1 VITVDNSDF
10 IETFNFRLQKDVKS
24 FKLKDGFTLD
34 PAVIAFLVAAVI
46 IILGFLG
53 EEFFNRTSIPDSI
66 FLLLFGVL
74 LGPIFH
80 LFAQAELLA
89 ITPYFAALALIII
102 LFDGGLN
109 MDIRGAVQNSP
120 RALVLAVSGW
130 IINVLATAALCKFL
144 LGWRL
149 LNGLLLGSIVGGG
162 SSIIVIALIRKLK
175 VSEKIETVLSLESIL
190 TDVLCTVG
198 AFTAINIILSGEVS
212 LGTALGSVG
221 AAFGVGILIGLGFG
235 VAWLVI
241 LEKLKGKPNAY
252 MLTLALLFLTFVVAT
267 NLGGNGALSA
277 LFFGLIIGNSRPI
290 AKVLKFRTTVS
301 IDDHVRDFH
310 CQISFLIRSFFF
322 VFTGLLFSLSSFTSL
337 FFGLFLAFA
346 FLGIRFFAVKM
357 STLKSE
363 LRKEETLMTVM
374 YPRGLA
380 AAVLASLPLTAG
392 VPDSQVFPEIAFI
405 VILTTIIVCT
415 IGVAIIKK
423 RKSRL
428 PSTYT

>member
-1 VITVDNSDF
+1 V
-10 IETFNFRLQKDVKS
+10 
-24 FKLKDGFTLD
+24 D

-53 EEFFNRTSIPDSI
+53 EEFFKRTSIPDSI
-66 FLLLFGVL
+66 LLLLFGVL
-74 LGPIFH
+74 LGPIFK
-80 LFAQAELLA
+80 LFAHEQLLA

-109 MDIRGAVQNSP
+109 MDIRAAVKNSP
-120 RALVLAVSGW
+120 RALVLAITGW
-130 IINVLATAALCKFL
+130 ILNVLVTAFLCKYL

-175 VSEKIETVLSLESIL
+175 VPEKIETVLSLESIL
-190 TDVLCTVG
+190 TDVLCTIG

-212 LGTALGSVG
+212 LVTALGSVG
-221 AAFGVGILIGLGFG
+221 TAFGVGILVGLGFG

-252 MLTLALLFLTFVVAT
+252 MLTLAMLFLTFVVAT

-290 AKVLKFRTTVS
+290 ARLLKFRTTVS
-301 IDDHVRDFH
+301 IDSHVRDFH
-310 CQISFLIRSFFF
+310 TQISFLIRSFFF

-337 FFGLFLAFA
+337 FFGLFLSLI
-346 FLGIRFFAVKM
+346 FLGIRFVVVKM
-357 STLKSE
+357 SAVKSE
-363 LRKEETLMTVM
+363 LHKYENLMTVM
-374 YPRGLA
+374 FPRGLA
-380 AAVLASLPLTAG
+380 AAVLASLPLTSG
-392 VPDSQVFPEIAFI
+392 VPDSQFFPEIAFI
-405 VILTTIIVCT
+405 VIITTIIVT
-415 IGVAIIKK
+415 TVGVAVIKK
-423 RKSRL
+423 RKS
-428 PSTYT
+428 SSSSKYGSASYNF

>member
-1 VITVDNSDF
+1 
-10 IETFNFRLQKDVKS
+10 
-24 FKLKDGFTLD
+24 
-34 PAVIAFLVAAVI
+34 VIAFLVAAVI

-53 EEFFNRTSIPDSI
+53 EEFFKRTSIPDSI
-66 FLLLFGVL
+66 LLLLFGVL
-74 LGPIFH
+74 LGPIFQ
-80 LFAQAELLA
+80 LFAHEQLLA

-109 MDIRGAVQNSP
+109 MDIRAAVKNSP
-120 RALVLAVSGW
+120 RALVLAITGW
-130 IINVLATAALCKFL
+130 ILNVLVTAALCKVL

-175 VSEKIETVLSLESIL
+175 VTEKIETVLSLESIL

-221 AAFGVGILIGLGFG
+221 VAFGVGILVGLGFG
-235 VAWLVI
+235 IAWLVI

-252 MLTLALLFLTFVVAT
+252 MLTLAMLFLTFVVAS

-277 LFFGLIIGNSRPI
+277 LFFGLIIGNSRPF
-290 AKVLKFRTTVS
+290 ARLLKFRTTVS
-301 IDDHVRDFH
+301 IDSHVRDFH
-310 CQISFLIRSFFF
+310 SQISFLIRSFFF
-322 VFTGLLFSLSSFTSL
+322 VFTGLLFSLSSFTSV
-337 FFGLFLAFA
+337 FIGLFLSFT
-346 FLGIRFFAVKM
+346 FLGIRFVVVKM
-357 STLKSE
+357 AAVKSE
-363 LRKEETLMTVM
+363 LHEYENLMTIM
-374 YPRGLA
+374 FPRGLA
-380 AAVLASLPLTAG
+380 AAVLASLPLTSG

-415 IGVAIIKK
+415 VGVAVIKK
-423 RKSRL
+423 RKSSSS
-428 PSTYT
+428 STYGSASTRFY

>member
-1 VITVDNSDF
+1 V
-10 IETFNFRLQKDVKS
+10 
-24 FKLKDGFTLD
+24 D

-53 EEFFNRTSIPDSI
+53 EEFFKRTSIPDSI
-66 FLLLFGVL
+66 LLLLFGVL
-74 LGPIFH
+74 LGPIFK
-80 LFAQAELLA
+80 LFAHEQLLA

-109 MDIRGAVQNSP
+109 MDIRAAIKNSP
-120 RALVLAVSGW
+120 RALVLAITGW
-130 IINVLATAALCKFL
+130 ILNVLVTAFLCKYL

-175 VSEKIETVLSLESIL
+175 VPEKIETVLSLESIL

-221 AAFGVGILIGLGFG
+221 AAFGVGILVGLGFG

-252 MLTLALLFLTFVVAT
+252 MLTLAMLFLTFVVAT

-290 AKVLKFRTTVS
+290 ARLLKFRTTVS
-301 IDDHVRDFH
+301 IDSHVRDFH
-310 CQISFLIRSFFF
+310 TQISFLIRSFFF

-337 FFGLFLAFA
+337 FFGLFLSLI
-346 FLGIRFFAVKM
+346 FLGIRFVVVKM
-357 STLKSE
+357 SAVKSE
-363 LRKEETLMTVM
+363 LHEYENLMTIM
-374 YPRGLA
+374 FPRGLA
-380 AAVLASLPLTAG
+380 AAVLASLPLTSG
-392 VPDSQVFPEIAFI
+392 VPDSQFFPEIAFI
-405 VILTTIIVCT
+405 VIITTIIVT
-415 IGVAIIKK
+415 TVGVAVIKK
-423 RKSRL
+423 RKSSSS
-428 PSTYT
+428 STYGSASNNF

>member
-1 VITVDNSDF
+1 
-10 IETFNFRLQKDVKS
+10 
-24 FKLKDGFTLD
+24 
-34 PAVIAFLVAAVI
+34 VIAFLVAAVI

-66 FLLLFGVL
+66 LLLLFGVL
-74 LGPIFH
+74 LGPIFQ
-80 LFAQAELLA
+80 LFAHEELLA

-109 MDIRGAVQNSP
+109 MDIREAVKNSP
-120 RALVLAVSGW
+120 RAVVLAITGW
-130 IINVLATAALCKFL
+130 ILNVLVTAFLCKYL

-175 VSEKIETVLSLESIL
+175 VTEKIETVLSLESIL

-221 AAFGVGILIGLGFG
+221 VAFGVGIIIGLGFG
-235 VAWLVI
+235 IAWLII

-252 MLTLALLFLTFVVAT
+252 MLTLAMLFLTFVVAT

-290 AKVLKFRTTVS
+290 ARLLKFRTTVS
-301 IDDHVRDFH
+301 IDSHVRDFH
-310 CQISFLIRSFFF
+310 SQISFLIRSFFF
-322 VFTGLLFSLSSFTSL
+322 VFTGLLFSLSSFTSVL
-337 FFGLFLAFA
+337 FGLFLTFI
-346 FLGIRFFAVKM
+346 FLGIRVVVVKM
-357 STLKSE
+357 AAVKSE
-363 LRKEETLMTVM
+363 LHEYETLMTIM
-374 YPRGLA
+374 FPRGLA
-380 AAVLASLPLTAG
+380 AAVLASLPLTSG

-405 VILTTIIVCT
+405 VILTTIIVT
-415 IGVAIIKK
+415 TVGVAVIKK
-423 RKSRL
+423 RKSGSSSKYGSASSRF
-428 PSTYT
+428 Y

>member
-1 VITVDNSDF
+1 
-10 IETFNFRLQKDVKS
+10 
-24 FKLKDGFTLD
+24 LD

-66 FLLLFGVL
+66 LLLLFGVI

-80 LFAQAELLA
+80 LFAHEELLA

-109 MDIRGAVQNSP
+109 MDIREAVKNSP
-120 RALVLAVSGW
+120 RALILGITGW
-130 IINVLATAALCKFL
+130 ILNVLVTAALTKYL

-175 VSEKIETVLSLESIL
+175 VTEKIETVLSLESIL

-212 LGTALGSVG
+212 LGSALGSVG
-221 AAFGVGILIGLGFG
+221 IAFGVGILVGLGFG

-241 LEKLKGKPNAY
+241 LERIKGKPNAY
-252 MLTLALLFLTFVVAT
+252 MLTLAMLFLTFVVAT
-267 NLGGNGALSA
+267 NLNGNGALSA
-277 LFFGLIIGNSRPI
+277 LFFGLIIGNSRHI
-290 AKVLKFRTTVS
+290 GKQLKFRSTIS
-301 IDDHVRDFH
+301 IDNSVRDFH
-310 CQISFLIRSFFF
+310 SQISFLIRSFFF
-322 VFTGLLFSLSSFTSL
+322 VFTGLLFSFSSFMSV
-337 FFGLFLAFA
+337 FFGLFISFT
-346 FLGIRFFAVKM
+346 FLGIRFVVVKM
-357 STLKSE
+357 AAVKSE
-363 LRKEETLMTVM
+363 LRDYETLMTVM
-374 YPRGLA
+374 FPRGLA
-380 AAVLASLPLTAG
+380 AAVLASLPLTSG

-405 VILTTIIVCT
+405 VILTTIIITTV
-415 IGVAIIKK
+415 GVAVLKK
-423 RKSRL
+423 RKSRSS
-428 PSTYT
+428 STYDSKRNLLY

>member
-1 VITVDNSDF
+1 VVS
-10 IETFNFRLQKDVKS
+10 
-24 FKLKDGFTLD
+24 
-34 PAVIAFLVAAVI
+34 FLVAAVI

-53 EEFFNRTSIPDSI
+53 EEFFKRTSIPDSI
-66 FLLLFGVL
+66 LLLLFGVL
-74 LGPIFH
+74 LGPIFQ
-80 LFAQAELLA
+80 LFAHEELLA

-109 MDIRGAVQNSP
+109 MDIREAIKNSP
-120 RALVLAVSGW
+120 RALVLAITGW
-130 IINVLATAALCKFL
+130 IINVLVTAFLCKYL

-175 VSEKIETVLSLESIL
+175 VTEKIETVLSLESIL

-221 AAFGVGILIGLGFG
+221 VAFGVGILVGLGFG

-241 LEKLKGKPNAY
+241 LERLKGKPNAY
-252 MLTLALLFLTFVVAT
+252 MLTLAMLFLTFVVAS

-290 AKVLKFRTTVS
+290 ARLLKFRTTVS
-301 IDDHVRDFH
+301 IDSHVRDFH
-310 CQISFLIRSFFF
+310 SQISFLIRSFFF

-337 FFGLFLAFA
+337 FFGLFLSLI
-346 FLGIRFFAVKM
+346 FLGIRFVVVKM
-357 STLKSE
+357 AAVKSE
-363 LRKEETLMTVM
+363 LHEYETLMTIM
-374 YPRGLA
+374 FPRGLA
-380 AAVLASLPLTAG
+380 AAVLASLPLTSG
-392 VPDSQVFPEIAFI
+392 VPDSQFFPEIAFI
-405 VILTTIIVCT
+405 VIITTIVITTV
-415 IGVAIIKK
+415 GVAVVKK
-423 RKSRL
+423 RKSSS
-428 PSTYT
+428 PSTYGSTSRSFY

>member
-1 VITVDNSDF
+1 
-10 IETFNFRLQKDVKS
+10 
-24 FKLKDGFTLD
+24 LD

-66 FLLLFGVL
+66 LLLLFGVL

-80 LFAQAELLA
+80 LFAHEELLA

-109 MDIRGAVQNSP
+109 MNIHEAVKNSP
-120 RALVLAVSGW
+120 RALVLGISGW
-130 IINVLATAALCKFL
+130 IVNVTVTAALCKLL

-175 VSEKIETVLSLESIL
+175 VAERIETVLSLESIL

-198 AFTAINIILSGEVS
+198 AFTAINIILSGQVS
-212 LGTALGSVG
+212 LATALGSVG
-221 AAFGVGILIGLGFG
+221 TAFGVGILIGLGFG
-235 VAWLVI
+235 ISWLVI
-241 LEKLKGKPNAY
+241 LEKLKGQPNAY
-252 MLTLALLFLTFVVAT
+252 MLTLAMLFLTFVVAT

-290 AKVLKFRTTVS
+290 AKLFTFRTTVS
-301 IDDHVRDFH
+301 IDSHVRDFH
-310 CQISFLIRSFFF
+310 SQISFLIRSFFF
-322 VFTGLLFSLSSFTSL
+322 VFTGLLFSLSSLASV
-337 FFGLFLAFA
+337 FFGLFLSFV
-346 FLGIRFFAVKM
+346 FLGIRFIVVKM
-357 STLKSE
+357 AAVKSE
-363 LRKEETLMTVM
+363 LHDYEKLMTIM
-374 YPRGLA
+374 FPRGLA
-380 AAVLASLPLTAG
+380 AAVLASLPLTSG
-392 VPDSQVFPEIAFI
+392 VPNSQVFPEIAFI

-415 IGVAIIKK
+415 VGVAVIKK
-423 RKSRL
+423 SRGVSSSKYGSGGSL
-428 PSTYT
+428 IY